1 MCFLLWMFYKYI
13 LKKQL
18 YKNASSERISLHGEE
33 IQVQVYCVGAKL
45 NWLTRLHKHKM
56 RFAKFLVQCPPTLLL
71 PTKAILSCSQKCDQ
85 KLSELAFSFFFI
97 FQEVLSYSLQLRVE
111 FEEKNENA
119 FTYFTITMLLQK
131 GFLKKLQHN
140 RQRGRT
146 KFLWRF
152 ICFGNN

>member
-1 MCFLLWMFYKYI
+1 
-13 LKKQL
+13 
-18 YKNASSERISLHGEE
+18 
-33 IQVQVYCVGAKL
+33 
-45 NWLTRLHKHKM
+45 
-56 RFAKFLVQCPPTLLL
+56 LL

-85 KLSELAFSFFFI
+85 KLSELAFSFFSYFI
-97 FQEVLSYSLQLRVE
+97 KYLLSYSLFTASRIWRK
-111 FEEKNENA
+111 KNENA
-119 FTYFTITMLLQK
+119 VTYITIRMLLQT

>member
-1 MCFLLWMFYKYI
+1 M
-13 LKKQL
+13 KKQVH
-18 YKNASSERISLHGEE
+18 KNVPSERISPHGEE

-71 PTKAILSCSQKCDQ
+71 PTKAILSCSQK
-85 KLSELAFSFFFI
+85 LSELAFSIFF
-97 FQEVLSYSLQLRVE
+97 SYIKKYFHTVCLLRVE
-111 FEEKNENA
+111 FEEKKKWKCSYIHHNR
-119 FTYFTITMLLQK
+119 MLLQK
-131 GFLKKLQHN
+131 RFLKKLQHN